1 MRKSSSTSDGPTRT
15 ILPERHNREPG
26 DRHPP
31 RRATRSGSDDHT
43 GRNPRPSGT
52 HEAHGTGRSDDLSKS
67 VAKALHGG
75 IGREK
80 KRGIST
86 FLFRHSGSIGAFA
99 TDLDIGRDRP
109 RGVDVGR
116 TSTLRA
122 MTPRQ
127 RARSHTVPEGASRAP
142 RGPAVWC
149 PRRTIMSRFD
159 NNGCRKS
166 DCRDESLI
174 TDPDANRTIPARL
187 PRWGAAPPGTIRPA
201 PNSPNQIGPLRA
213 GLIRPRP
220 GWLAPDRVDGT
231 DPASPVPDRSGQTRT
246 RTTRASDRINTAF
259 QKCPAIAP
267 APHERKRP

>member
-15 ILPERHNREPG
+15 ILPERHNWEPG

-86 FLFRHSGSIGAFA
+86 VSFPALR
-99 TDLDIGRDRP
+99 LDRSLCNRFGHRPGPASRGGRRSDIY
-109 RGVDVGR
+109 
-116 TSTLRA
+116 LRA

-187 PRWGAAPPGTIRPA
+187 PRSGAAPPGTIRPA
-201 PNSPNQIGPLRA
+201 PNSPNQIDPLRA

-220 GWLAPDRVDGT
+220 GRLAPDRVDGT
-231 DPASPVPDRSGQTRT
+231 DPASPVPDRSGRTRT
-246 RTTRASDRINTAF
+246 RTTRASDRISTAF